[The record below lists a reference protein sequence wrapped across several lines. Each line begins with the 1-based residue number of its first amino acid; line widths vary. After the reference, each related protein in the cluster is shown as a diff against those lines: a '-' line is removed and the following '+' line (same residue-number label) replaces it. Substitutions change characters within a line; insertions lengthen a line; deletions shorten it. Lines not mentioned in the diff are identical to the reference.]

1 MQSVISMVGV
11 VQDPSSVR
19 VLLKAYVHRVLLSWG
34 QDLPQAKSAL
44 WKLKMKEKEVMSFLH
59 NLEMENMEAQEN
71 KQELKKETHF
81 YR

>member
-1 MQSVISMVGV
+1 MEFCLPGV
-11 VQDPSSVR
+11 RP
-19 VLLKAYVHRVLLSWG
+19 YHRQNPLYE
-34 QDLPQAKSAL
+34 
-44 WKLKMKEKEVMSFLH
+44 KLKLKEKEIMTFLH

>member
-1 MQSVISMVGV
+1 MT
-11 VQDPSSVR
+11 
-19 VLLKAYVHRVLLSWG
+19 Y
-34 QDLPQAKSAL
+34 
-44 WKLKMKEKEVMSFLH
+44 LH